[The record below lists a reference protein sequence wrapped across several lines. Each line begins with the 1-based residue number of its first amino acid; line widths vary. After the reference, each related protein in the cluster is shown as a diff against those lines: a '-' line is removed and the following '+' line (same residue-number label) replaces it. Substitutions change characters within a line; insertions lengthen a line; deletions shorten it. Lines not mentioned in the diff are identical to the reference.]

1 MSDCD
6 CGCEHCRMRQ
16 LDHQLRM
23 TKDNHDKQKIL
34 QMCNEMLEFLTQDD
48 VVYSIRETGTVT
60 NMHVELDFVQ
70 GNIQHSQF
78 SKLILYAK
86 YMVEKT

>member
-1 MSDCD
+1 
-6 CGCEHCRMRQ
+6 MRQ
-16 LDHQLRM
+16 IDQQLGM
-23 TKDNHDKQKIL
+23 TKDNLDKQKTL
-34 QMCNEMLEFLTQDD
+34 QMCNEMLKFLTQDD

-86 YMVEKT
+86 EMLTIT

>member
-1 MSDCD
+1 
-6 CGCEHCRMRQ
+6 
-16 LDHQLRM
+16 M
-23 TKDNHDKQKIL
+23 TEDNHDKQKIL

-48 VVYSIRETGTVT
+48 VVYSIRETRTVT

-70 GNIQHSQF
+70 GYIQHSQF

-86 YMVEKT
+86 DMVEKT